1 MRAVAITPA
10 TLALDSLGISYTL
23 HKFDSVAGAGFGK
36 EAANIMNL
44 DENQVFKT
52 IIFGDKSIAVVG
64 IAPVSQKISLKKLA
78 AAAGFRSLE
87 PMDPALAQRLTGY
100 VVGGISPFGQKK
112 VLTTVIDA
120 SALLFEHIYVSG
132 GRRGLEIC
140 IAPTDLVN
148 VLGAITAEIQA
159 E

>member
-1 MRAVAITPA
+1 VAITPA

-23 HKFDSVAGAGFGK
+23 HKYDSEAGSGFGK
-36 EAANIMNL
+36 EAADRMNL

-52 IIFGDKSIAVVG
+52 IIFGDKNIAAVG
-64 IAPVSQKISLKKLA
+64 IAPVSRKISTKKLA
-78 AAAGFRSLE
+78 AAVGQRSLE
-87 PMDPALAQRLTGY
+87 PMEAALAQRLTGY

-112 VLTTVIDA
+112 ALATVIDA
-120 SALLFEHIYVSG
+120 SAHRFEKIYVSG

-140 IAPTDLVN
+140 ISPADLISA
-148 VLGAITAEIQA
+148 LGAISAEIQA